1 MPIIRYK
8 GKNYAGSADD
18 VSGSNIN
25 YESGDELD
33 PSEPAEVPKLNNKET
48 LKSFAQKVSIAV
60 RNIRYLLKMLGST
73 DISTIGDGTTT
84 GAINA
89 LKINKVDKSG
99 GTMSGNL
106 TIAGRLLTY
115 NGVETSGGIRF
126 SRGTGGSFYDI
137 DDVRHMWIG
146 VDSDKIRM
154 GLYDNDINDY
164 FVWKDESG
172 THVKINVDTVGGDG
186 KYVKSIKQENG
197 KIVAES
203 DDFTPE
209 NIGAL
214 PLTGGKLTGRLQEI
228 KGSFVNRVN
237 GTVEPGF
244 VVFMEIKIKVAY
256 ADWPIL
262 FTLSER
268 NAGYIFV
275 YLEFSNTSSVDPSL
289 NIFEK
294 FGYDRPIYIKKTA
307 TSTWQICIQKT
318 QAYSNVE
325 VISINNL
332 YDDSG
337 LEVTMKNV
345 QINTADFVASEWT
358 QATIGGKIKEAE
370 HLNYF
375 RSTASDPILADEITN
390 GIGYV
395 SNATGFLGQA
405 EGAIYK
411 QTKDVNWIHRIY
423 GDYRTGQIALQ
434 GKNNGNWENVRKVV
448 DHLNYDTLIPAATT
462 SKAGLM
468 SPAQVTAL
476 DNKAPAI
483 DSPHYVRVFNSAQVE
498 ASATVTVN
506 DLAKDDF
513 SMGLVQG
520 GEDNPSGGAHWIH
533 AISMAWSDNNNSQWI
548 SQIAINSY
556 AGAGLYYRTNGSGTI
571 VGRAW
576 YKVVDNGNFRSI
588 IPEAAT
594 NASGLMSAADKTKLE
609 YKTSK
614 NNLFITNG
622 ATQVAYNLPYCT
634 LSKINNVAM
643 ISLEFGFNPAP
654 STASA
659 INIGT
664 LPENARPLHDFEA
677 PILNFTT
684 RNVIGTVSIS
694 TAGVMNF
701 YHDKNIAI
709 QSSYTYRL
717 DTTYITNT
725 NTV

>member
-1 MPIIRYK
+1 MSNAIEEKSNYIGHSNDANYSAIYGNVRAGVYYHYCDDQLAHHILCDYYTGQMAIR
-8 GKNYAGSADD
+8 GQSAG
-18 VSGSNIN
+18 
-25 YESGDELD
+25 
-33 PSEPAEVPKLNNKET
+33 
-48 LKSFAQKVSIAV
+48 
-60 RNIRYLLKMLGST
+60 
-73 DISTIGDGTTT
+73 
-84 GAINA
+84 
-89 LKINKVDKSG
+89 
-99 GTMSGNL
+99 
-106 TIAGRLLTY
+106 
-115 NGVETSGGIRF
+115 
-126 SRGTGGSFYDI
+126 
-137 DDVRHMWIG
+137 
-146 VDSDKIRM
+146 
-154 GLYDNDINDY
+154 
-164 FVWKDESG
+164 
-172 THVKINVDTVGGDG
+172 
-186 KYVKSIKQENG
+186 
-197 KIVAES
+197 
-203 DDFTPE
+203 
-209 NIGAL
+209 
-214 PLTGGKLTGRLQEI
+214 
-228 KGSFVNRVN
+228 
-237 GTVEPGF
+237 
-244 VVFMEIKIKVAY
+244 
-256 ADWPIL
+256 
-262 FTLSER
+262 
-268 NAGYIFV
+268 
-275 YLEFSNTSSVDPSL
+275 
-289 NIFEK
+289 
-294 FGYDRPIYIKKTA
+294 
-307 TSTWQICIQKT
+307 TWQ
-318 QAYSNVE
+318 A
-325 VISINNL
+325 
-332 YDDSG
+332 
-337 LEVTMKNV
+337 
-345 QINTADFVASEWT
+345 W
-358 QATIGGKIKEAE
+358 
-370 HLNYF
+370 
-375 RSTASDPILADEITN
+375 
-390 GIGYV
+390 
-395 SNATGFLGQA
+395 
-405 EGAIYK
+405 
-411 QTKDVNWIHRIY
+411 
-423 GDYRTGQIALQ
+423 
-434 GKNNGNWENVRKVV
+434 RKVV

-462 SKAGLM
+462 KEAGLM

-483 DSPHYVRVFNSAQVE
+483 DSLHYVRVFNSAQVE
-498 ASATVTVN
+498 ANTTVTVN

-664 LPENARPLHDFEA
+664 LPENARPLRDFEA
-677 PILNFTT
+677 PVLNFTT